1 MDFMVADIGGTR
13 TRVARAR
20 RSGAHWSLHDIRRY
34 PSRDFPDLDHILE
47 VWRNEVEPA
56 EPLAAAGLALAGPV
70 QSGRARATN
79 LDWPELDAY
88 ALEQALG
95 IPVALINDFAA
106 VGACLDALEPGDRI
120 TLQNAAADP
129 EGLRLVVGAG
139 TGLGTCLV
147 GPRQQPAIHPGE
159 GGHARFS
166 PADANEAALAAF
178 VSAEEGLCT
187 REHLLSG
194 RGIARIARFELARRD
209 DGELARALTAADPA
223 AAISDLADAGHAA
236 ALAVVQ
242 RFVTIYAGQLADMA
256 LTALPTG
263 GLYLAGGIAPR
274 WADYFQD
281 TTFLRALHNRPPMT
295 HLLERLPVSLIMH
308 PEPGLLGAAV
318 SAWFQTGAATE

>member
-20 RSGAHWSLHDIRRY
+20 QSGTHWSLHDIRRY
-34 PSRDFPDLDHILE
+34 LSRDFPDLEHILDQ
-47 VWRNEVEPA
+47 WRSDVAPR

-70 QSGRARATN
+70 QDRRARATN
-79 LDWPELDAY
+79 LPWSELDARDI
-88 ALEQALG
+88 ERTQG
-95 IPVALINDFAA
+95 IPVSLINDFAA
-106 VGACLDALEPGDRI
+106 IGACLDALEPGERLR
-120 TLQNAAADP
+120 LQSGAPDP
-129 EGLRLVVGAG
+129 DGIRLVVGAG

-147 GPRQQPAIHPGE
+147 GPSRHPVIYPGE

-166 PADANEAALAAF
+166 PADGDEAALAAF
-178 VSAEEGLCT
+178 VSAKEGICT

-194 RGIARIARFELARRD
+194 RGIARIARFELTRRD
-209 DGELARALTAADPA
+209 DAALARALTAADPA

-236 ALAVVQ
+236 ALAVVR
-242 RFVTIYAGQLADMA
+242 RFVALYAGQLADMA

-274 WADYFQD
+274 WADHFRD
-281 TTFLRALHNRPPMT
+281 PRFLTALHNRPPMT

-318 SAWFQTGAATE
+318 SAWRQTGAANE